1 MNKNPVEVLRECA
14 QVIADANGLQVDH
27 AAFDAAAIV
36 IDSHVRIPRPK
47 AEVKRET
54 MTQKAFRAYAD
65 AYARVYVR
73 RPVLESVSKRGMIKV
88 DTQSVAVSAKRLK
101 ELTGMLKERAKDL

>member
-1 MNKNPVEVLRECA
+1 MNEV
-14 QVIADANGLQVDH
+14 VIEDN
-27 AAFDAAAIV
+27 
-36 IDSHVRIPRPK
+36 VRIPRPK
-47 AEVKRET
+47 AEIKRET
-54 MTQKAFRAYAD
+54 TTQKAFRAYAD

-73 RPVLESVSKRGMIKV
+73 RPVLESVSKQGMIKV